1 MNEEAK
7 NSYQDLIFTGEYF
20 VPGKSEQR
28 IHADHIARYQFA
40 TKYVR
45 GRSVLDIACGV
56 GYAAP
61 IILGAGAKSYMG
73 ADIQHHLMDYAR
85 NTYGNEDATFCL
97 LDITKLQFDE
107 EFDLIT
113 CFETIEHVDQYEIA
127 INNLHRALRPGG
139 TLLISS
145 PNRPI
150 TSPKAVNLE
159 DKPSNE
165 FHTQEFTP
173 DELSATLRKS
183 GFMIG
188 HRDIYGQRQRFHST
202 NKYIRKIINL
212 FNPDSST
219 SPCVQPIFKNKI
231 SRYFVINA
239 SKPVLR

>member
-1 MNEEAK
+1 MNEEADT
-7 NSYQDLIFTGEYF
+7 SPQDLIFTGEYF

-40 TKYVR
+40 KKYAP
-45 GRSVLDIACGV
+45 GKSVLDIACGV

-61 IILGAGAKSYMG
+61 IILGAGARSYMG
-73 ADIQHHLMDYAR
+73 ADIQKHLVDYAQK
-85 NTYGNEDATFCL
+85 TYGNENATFCL

-113 CFETIEHVDQYEIA
+113 CFETIEHVGQYEIA

-150 TSPKAVNLE
+150 TSPKAINLK

-173 DELSATLRKS
+173 DELAATLCNS
-183 GFMIG
+183 GFIIDP
-188 HRDIYGQRQRFHST
+188 RDIYGQRQRLHSD
-202 NKYIRKIINL
+202 NRYARKIINA
-212 FNPDSST
+212 FNPDSRT
-219 SPCVQPIFKNKI
+219 SPRVQPILKNKI
-231 SRYFVINA
+231 SRYFVISA
-239 SKPVLR
+239 SKPTLR